1 MWKALTGTALM
12 AAIALSFGAGDAEAA
27 KKKKS
32 KPPVPFTAEMLDD
45 QAMIDAGKVIWQ
57 EQCAHCHGSKAYPGK
72 APKLKPKRYKAG
84 FVYRRATDGFRKM
97 PSFKDVYNDEE
108 RMQVEVYIRSKQFSP

>member
-1 MWKALTGTALM
+1 MWKSVLCMALVAGFAVPM
-12 AAIALSFGAGDAEAA
+12 SIGDAEAA

-32 KPPVPFTAEMLDD
+32 KPPVPFTDAMLED
-45 QAMIDAGKVIWQ
+45 QAMIAAGKVIWQ

-97 PSFKDVYNDEE
+97 PSFEDVYDDME
-108 RMQVEVYIRSKQFSP
+108 RMNVEVYIRSKQFSP

>member
-1 MWKALTGTALM
+1 MWKTLTGLAL
-12 AAIALSFGAGDAEAA
+12 AAAVALPLAAPDAEAA
-27 KKKKS
+27 KKKS
-32 KPPVPFTAEMLDD
+32 KPPIPFTEEMLTD
-45 QAMIDAGKVIWQ
+45 QAMIDAGEVVWR
-57 EQCAHCHGSKAYPGK
+57 EQCQHCHGSKAYPGK

-108 RMQVEVYIRSKQFSP
+108 RMNVEVYIRSRQFSP